1 MKNCDA
7 ALEGVQKNKL
17 GNPRISKD
25 EAAQEAITGLKRD
38 VQSEKASKKKTT
50 RKRDIKVST
59 RIEVRGVIMLPDGIS
74 DDGELNN
81 DATPDGEVE
90 GNLESWGLAVLGA
103 KGTLWFCEEWNNER
117 LDEWLREIL
126 PKPFSFLDNEYGVP
140 ADAKK
145 RHWRLLES
153 SRKRLKKHRSV
164 ADGYAFKEVKGTA
177 GKAWTE
183 YKIYIVSCQPISPKI
198 YMNEWNTD
206 TVSLSLFDDSDSDLI
221 NSPRSTGLT
230 AAGRK
235 RSTSKASLGNP
246 SKGKKKSEDTR
257 SDWFYF

>member
-1 MKNCDA
+1 
-7 ALEGVQKNKL
+7 
-17 GNPRISKD
+17 
-25 EAAQEAITGLKRD
+25 
-38 VQSEKASKKKTT
+38 
-50 RKRDIKVST
+50 
-59 RIEVRGVIMLPDGIS
+59 MLPDGIS

-177 GKAWTE
+177 AAHPGDPDIWVWDDE
-183 YKIYIVSCQPISPKI
+183 DFPEPS
-198 YMNEWNTD
+198 
-206 TVSLSLFDDSDSDLI
+206 SLLSDDKWA
-221 NSPRSTGLT
+221 NKPTTRSQTLNFGPT
-230 AAGRK
+230 
-235 RSTSKASLGNP
+235 NP
-246 SKGKKKSEDTR
+246 SHSHEKTHL
-257 SDWFYF
+257 